1 VGVWSV
7 AKVLGALY
15 AGMGLLFGAIFAL
28 ISLAGAGIA
37 GAADSGEGAMFG
49 ALFGVGAVI
58 FLPIVYGLCGV
69 VFGALSAWLYNV
81 FAGIVGG
88 IELDLQGGGVPV
100 R

>member
-1 VGVWSV
+1 MVLRKVGVWSV

-49 ALFGVGAVI
+49 ALFGVD
-58 FLPIVYGLCGV
+58 Y
-69 VFGALSAWLYNV
+69 GALSAWLYNV